1 MSAVIEAA
9 RAALEAEHKA
19 AGAAL
24 RAIPGI
30 GSGRMG
36 LTPDHVKASPDYRA
50 ARAAYDRAFAA
61 LRRFN
66 GAHKPAKR
74 QRSAT

>member
-1 MSAVIEAA
+1 MNLDVIETA

-19 AGAAL
+19 AGEAL

-36 LTPDHVKASPDYRA
+36 LTPDHVKQSPEYKA
-50 ARAAYDRAFAA
+50 ARAAYWLAHDR

-66 GAHKPAKR
+66 GTHKP
-74 QRSAT
+74 QRSARYK